1 MCHKI
6 PMLNGFINSELDDS
20 LNEIL
25 PVPIYCSC
33 NFEETANQL
42 EFPLVRSLA
51 TREEMSL
58 DTTKCIIIKL
68 PNKQRIYEWFRG
80 DELAFY
86 IFKFVEI
93 QIPQYKEKSFNLKIE
108 KASSTDQNDV
118 PLNPNQSIKSQCPG
132 PRIFVNLFE
141 T

>member
-1 MCHKI
+1 
-6 PMLNGFINSELDDS
+6 MLNGFINSELDDS

-86 IFKFVEI
+86 IFKHI
-93 QIPQYKEKSFNLKIE
+93 HL
-108 KASSTDQNDV
+108 
-118 PLNPNQSIKSQCPG
+118 L
-132 PRIFVNLFE
+132 IFDNTFPDRYLSM
-141 T
+141 